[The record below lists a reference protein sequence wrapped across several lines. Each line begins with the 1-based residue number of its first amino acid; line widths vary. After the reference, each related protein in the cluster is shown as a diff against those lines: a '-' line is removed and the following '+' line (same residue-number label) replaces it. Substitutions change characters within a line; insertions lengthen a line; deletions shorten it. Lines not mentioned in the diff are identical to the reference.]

1 MPDGREPIPDE
12 LKRALFIEAGYR
24 CAIPTC
30 RAVAPLTIEHIE
42 DWANVKEHKFANM
55 IVLCANCH
63 GLKGNRPPKLDR
75 KALRQIKANLGIIN
89 GRYGELERRI
99 LMFMAKYPRP
109 YNGDSFQI
117 KFPGGLDLM
126 LWYLI
131 EDGILVPQQD
141 VTQRS
146 QEEVMRTF
154 LNNSPLKQQDY
165 VVTEAGWDLIAQLR
179 DAQPVP
185 L

>member
-1 MPDGREPIPDE
+1 MPQGRDPIPAE
-12 LKRALFIEAGYR
+12 LERALFIEAGYR

-30 RAVAPLTIEHIE
+30 RVAKPLTIEHID
-42 DWANVKEHKFANM
+42 DWAKVKEHKFANM

-63 GLKGNRPPKLDR
+63 GLKGDGPRKLDR

-99 LMFMAKYPRP
+99 LTYLTKHPKP
-109 YNGDSFQI
+109 CNGDSFQI
-117 KFPGGLDLM
+117 KMPGGFDLL
-126 LWYLI
+126 LWHLI
-131 EDGILVPQQD
+131 EDGILVPQRV
-141 VTQRS
+141 VTTM
-146 QEEVMRTF
+146 VLDDM
-154 LNNSPLKQQDY
+154 NSPLRQQDY
-165 VVTEAGWDLIAQLR
+165 LVTEAGWELVTQLR

>member
-1 MPDGREPIPDE
+1 VPEGREPIPDE

-24 CAIPTC
+24 CAISTC

-42 DWANVKEHKFANM
+42 EWAKVKEHKFANM

-89 GRYGELERRI
+89 GRYGELERRL
-99 LMFMAKYPRP
+99 LMLLTKYPQP
-109 YNGDSFQI
+109 STGDTFEI
-117 KFPGGLDLM
+117 KLPGGLDLL

-131 EDGILVPQQD
+131 EDGILVPQQEATQSSGQE
-141 VTQRS
+141 VTR
-146 QEEVMRTF
+146 V
-154 LNNSPLKQQDY
+154 LLDNNPLRQQDY
-165 VVTEAGWDLIAQLR
+165 LVTETGWDLIAQLR